1 MTTRE
6 FFNEYLD
13 EEYRDAKQMEEIADV
28 EDFLIDRVGGVFNYY
43 ANVKRDPEIKLFFEP
58 IDFDSSDSIEM
69 YRTVL
74 NSILD
79 NCSGNIRIAEN
90 IVKAT
95 PREILSIVVEMS
107 AGRVVDLGIGFNF
120 SIDQEKSDLDGLE
133 LKESEI
139 PVIDYIFSK
148 KEFLSQY
155 GASEES
161 DLAILFDNFYEFL
174 TSSEERMGNMI
185 EKRLLADRSKM
196 LREIIQER
204 SKNNR
209 AN

>member
-1 MTTRE
+1 
-6 FFNEYLD
+6 
-13 EEYRDAKQMEEIADV
+13 MEEIADV